1 MNKQWEKVVSKDEE
15 VKWARAK
22 VLKERVRASGWGWW
36 WGGGVQNGRCAG
48 QKSPNENGP
57 LRQKLMTR
65 DQKSKISIQH
75 FELFRVAGQL
85 FALQMPLLSIPPLL
99 SLHSSSLQLSP
110 FPFSLCLEQENG
122 PASGLGDRHILSSA
136 ERKLCPCKAGDYL
149 PFPTQPRF
157 NGHCGRETNKTKVRK
172 HA

>member
-1 MNKQWEKVVSKDEE
+1 MV
-15 VKWARAK
+15 
-22 VLKERVRASGWGWW
+22 
-36 WGGGVQNGRCAG
+36 GGGGGGGVVQNGRCAG

-122 PASGLGDRHILSSA
+122 PASGLGDTHSQLRGEKALPMQSRRLSAISNTA
-136 ERKLCPCKAGDYL
+136 QVQWSLWQR
-149 PFPTQPRF
+149 
-157 NGHCGRETNKTKVRK
+157 NK
-172 HA
+172 